1 MRAEMKK
8 ENTTSHKKFIEL
20 TSKIVSAYVLRN
32 VTAPEDLPR
41 LIVETHSALTGSLE
55 SASSASASASEKL
68 PKPAVPIRKS
78 VTDEYLICLEDGG
91 KYKSLKRHLNT
102 KYGLSPEDYRKKWG
116 LPADYPMVSA
126 TYAATRS
133 TLAKKALLGHT
144 KNATDITPAD
154 EPPRRQRKAS

>member
-41 LIVETHSALTGSLE
+41 LIMETHSALTGSLE
-55 SASSASASASEKL
+55 SASSASEKL

>member
-1 MRAEMKK
+1 MKK

>member
-1 MRAEMKK
+1 MKR
-8 ENTTSHKKFIEL
+8 ENTASHERFIEL

-32 VTAPEDLPR
+32 ATAPEDLPR
-41 LIVETHSALTGSLE
+41 LIIDTYAALTGSRQPEPL
-55 SASSASASASEKL
+55 SSEKSL
-68 PKPAVPIRKS
+68 KPAVPIKKS
-78 VTDEYLICLEDGG
+78 ITDEYLICLEDGG

-102 KYGLSPEDYRKKWG
+102 KYGLTPEEYRKKWG

-144 KNATDITPAD
+144 KNATDIAPAA
-154 EPPRRQRKAS
+154 EPARRQRKTG